1 MSMRKFAI
9 GAGVPAFTCRAFAV
23 LAFICAAG
31 VALAEGPGL
40 GKPITPPDLSAWDI
54 NILPDGTN
62 LPAGSGKAADGAK
75 IFADKCAVCHGD
87 NGKGGIAGELI
98 GGPPKASLDG
108 GKTIANFWPAATTL
122 FDYIR
127 RAMPYSQPRSLSD
140 QEVYALTAYLL
151 AANKLIGENDE
162 MNKTSLPKVQMPN
175 RDNFIIRFPDR
186 I

>member
-1 MSMRKFAI
+1 MSMRKLWIGASSLALAI
-9 GAGVPAFTCRAFAV
+9 GAGAAF
-23 LAFICAAG
+23 
-31 VALAEGPGL
+31 AEGPNL
-40 GKPITPPDLSAWDI
+40 GNPVSPSDLAAWDI
-54 NILPDGTN
+54 FVMPDGTG
-62 LPAGSGKAADGAK
+62 LPPGSGTSAQGAP
-75 IFADKCAVCHGD
+75 IFKQKCAACHGE
-87 NGKGGIAGELI
+87 NGEGGIAGPLV
-98 GGPPKASLDG
+98 GGPPHASLDG

-127 RAMPYSQPRSLSD
+127 RAMPYSAPRSLSD

-162 MNKTSLPKVQMPN
+162 IDAKSLPKVQMPN

>member
-1 MSMRKFAI
+1 MSTRKFVI
-9 GAGVPAFTCRAFAV
+9 GAAALAFA
-23 LAFICAAG
+23 CGAG
-31 VALAEGPGL
+31 MALAEGPNL
-40 GKPITPPDLSAWDI
+40 GKPITPSDLSAWDI

-62 LPAGSGKAADGAK
+62 LPVGTGKAADGAK

-122 FDYIR
+122 
-127 RAMPYSQPRSLSD
+127 SD

-162 MNKTSLPKVQMPN
+162 INAKTLPKVQMPN